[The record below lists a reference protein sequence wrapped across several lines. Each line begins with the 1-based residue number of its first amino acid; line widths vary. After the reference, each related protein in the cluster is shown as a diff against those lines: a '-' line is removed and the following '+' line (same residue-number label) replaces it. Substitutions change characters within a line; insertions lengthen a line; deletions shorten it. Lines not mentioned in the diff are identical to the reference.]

1 MGKQNLDFND
11 EKWRTWARLMEQIQ
25 EGDMEA
31 YALLLSEIS
40 PLIFNYVRKRVFN
53 PQQVEDVYQDV
64 LLTFHKARHTYQIN
78 RPFSPWLFTVVRN
91 AIWAAIHKRHKVTQ
105 KELQLEDLP
114 ETAAKVL
121 EDGGLE
127 DDLQEALNSL
137 PEANRRAVEMLKLQ
151 GMDVETAAKE
161 LGISKIAL
169 KVRAHRGY
177 EQLRKKL
184 MRGNE

>member
-1 MGKQNLDFND
+1 LDFND
-11 EKWRTWARLMEQIQ
+11 DQWKSWAFLMGQIQ

-53 PQQVEDVYQDV
+53 SSQVEDVYQDV
-64 LLTFHKARHTYQIN
+64 LLTFHKARHTYQTN

-91 AIWAAIHKRHKVTQ
+91 AVWAALSKRHKVTQ
-105 KELQLEDLP
+105 KEIQLETLP
-114 ETAAKVL
+114 ETSAQVHK
-121 EDGGLE
+121 EEGLE
-127 DDLQEALNSL
+127 DDLQDALNAL

-151 GMDVETAAKE
+151 GMDLETAARE
-161 LGISKIAL
+161 LGISKVAL

-177 EQLRKKL
+177 AQLRKKL
-184 MRGNE
+184 MREN

>member
-1 MGKQNLDFND
+1 MG
-11 EKWRTWARLMEQIQ
+11 QIQ

-53 PQQVEDVYQDV
+53 PGQVEDVYQDV
-64 LLTFHKARHTYQIN
+64 LLTFHKARHTYQTD
-78 RPFSPWLFTVVRN
+78 RPFSPWLFTVIRN
-91 AIWAAIHKRHKVTQ
+91 AVWTALQKRRKVTE
-105 KELQLEDLP
+105 KELPFERLP
-114 ETAAKVL
+114 ASFARAHEA
-121 EDGGLE
+121 EGLE
-127 DDLQEALNSL
+127 DDLRQALNTL

-161 LGISKIAL
+161 LGISPIAL

-177 EQLRKKL
+177 ALLRKKL
-184 MRGNE
+184 IREN

>member
-1 MGKQNLDFND
+1 M
-11 EKWRTWARLMEQIQ
+11 W
-25 EGDMEA
+25 
-31 YALLLSEIS
+31 
-40 PLIFNYVRKRVFN
+40 
-53 PQQVEDVYQDV
+53 
-64 LLTFHKARHTYQIN
+64 HTYQLD

-114 ETAAKVL
+114 ETAAKAQ

-137 PEANRRAVEMLKLQ
+137 PAANRRAVEMLKLQ

-184 MRGNE
+184 MREN

>member
-1 MGKQNLDFND
+1 MDFND
-11 EKWRTWARLMEQIQ
+11 DQWKSWAFSMGQIQ

-53 PQQVEDVYQDV
+53 PSQVEDVYQDV
-64 LLTFHKARHTYQIN
+64 LLTFHKARHTYQTD

-91 AIWAAIHKRHKVTQ
+91 AVWAALSKRHKVTA
-105 KELQLEDLP
+105 KEVQFETLP
-114 ETAAKVL
+114 ETSVQIHK
-121 EDGGLE
+121 EEGLE
-127 DDLQEALNSL
+127 DDLQDALNTL

-151 GMDVETAAKE
+151 GMDLETAAKE
-161 LGISKIAL
+161 LGISKVAL

-177 EQLRKKL
+177 AQLRKKL
-184 MRGNE
+184 MREN

>member
-1 MGKQNLDFND
+1 LDFND
-11 EKWRTWARLMEQIQ
+11 EKWRTWSRLMEQIQ

-53 PQQVEDVYQDV
+53 PSQVEDVYQDV
-64 LLTFHKARHTYQIN
+64 LLTFHKARHTYQID

-91 AIWAAIHKRHKVTQ
+91 AIWAAISKRHKVTE
-105 KELQLEDLP
+105 KELQLETLP
-114 ETAAKVL
+114 ETAVHARS
-121 EDGGLE
+121 EEGLE
-127 DDLQEALNSL
+127 DDLREALDAL
-137 PEANRRAVEMLKLQ
+137 PEANRQAVEMLKLQ
-151 GMDVETAAKE
+151 GMDLETAAKQ
-161 LGISKIAL
+161 LGISKVAL

-184 MRGNE
+184 MREN